1 MSLTLDPEVAQAIVP
16 MAAPIADQTPLP
28 VGDALT
34 RRTFQGHIMAQA
46 GHAPPMPDDVAMT
59 DYHATAPDGAQIPL
73 RWYAKNGSA
82 PGSAVLYTHGGGMIL
97 GSMGLDDRPVAGYVS
112 ASGTPMLSVDYRL
125 APEHRYPTQV
135 QDVYAGLR
143 WLDEHAKELSVDRE
157 RIAVMGESA
166 GGSLAAAVAIM
177 ARDQAGPGIA
187 RQILIYPMLDDR
199 TTTIDAHIVRHALWK
214 YDDNVTGWGA
224 LLGNAAGGPDVP
236 ATAAPARITDP
247 AELPPAYIEVG
258 QLDIFRDEDL
268 TYALRLG
275 RAGVEVE
282 FHLRP
287 GVPHMFDQLAPASD
301 VARRAIADR
310 VRVLASL

>member
-1 MSLTLDPEVAQAIVP
+1 MSLALDPEVAQALAP
-16 MAAPIADQTPLP
+16 MAAPIADQTPPP

-34 RRTFQGHIMAQA
+34 RRTIQDHIMARA
-46 GHAPPMPDDVAMT
+46 SDALPMSDDVTTT
-59 DYHATAPDGAQIPL
+59 DYHATAPDGAQIPM
-73 RWYAKNGSA
+73 RWYAKKGSA

-97 GSMGLDDRPVAGYVS
+97 GSMDLDDRPLAGYVS

-125 APEHRYPTQV
+125 APEHRYPIQV
-135 QDVYAGLR
+135 QDAYAGLR
-143 WLDEHAKELSVDRE
+143 WLDEHAKELGVDRE

-166 GGSLAAAVAIM
+166 GGGLAAAVAIM
-177 ARDQAGPGIA
+177 SRDHAGPAIA
-187 RQILIYPMLDDR
+187 RQIFIYPMLDDR
-199 TTTIDAHIVRHALWK
+199 TTTIDAHIAQRALWK

-224 LLGNAAGGPDVP
+224 LLGDAAGGPDVP
-236 ATAAPARITDP
+236 PTAAPARITDP

-287 GVPHMFDQLAPASD
+287 GAPHMFEKLAPASD
-301 VARRAIADR
+301 LAGRAIADR

>member
-1 MSLTLDPEVAQAIVP
+1 
-16 MAAPIADQTPLP
+16 MA
-28 VGDALT
+28 G
-34 RRTFQGHIMAQA
+34 
-46 GHAPPMPDDVAMT
+46 
-59 DYHATAPDGAQIPL
+59 
-73 RWYAKNGSA
+73 
-82 PGSAVLYTHGGGMIL
+82 
-97 GSMGLDDRPVAGYVS
+97 
-112 ASGTPMLSVDYRL
+112 
-125 APEHRYPTQV
+125 
-135 QDVYAGLR
+135 
-143 WLDEHAKELSVDRE
+143 EHAKELGVDRE

-166 GGSLAAAVAIM
+166 GGGLAAAVAIM
-177 ARDQAGPGIA
+177 ARDHAGPPIA

-199 TTTIDAHIVRHALWK
+199 TTTIDAHIARHVLWK

-247 AELPPAYIEVG
+247 AELPPTYIEVG

-268 TYALRLG
+268 TYAMRLG

-287 GVPHMFDQLAPASD
+287 GVPHMFEMLAPASD